1 MKDYA
6 AFRPLFEAALDGRLY
21 RIEHL
26 DALLASGRAQLWLGA
41 RSAIVTEVRQYPTGA
56 RVVHGLVAAGALDEI
71 VGTLIPRAE
80 AWGRSV
86 GCRLAIIESRP
97 GWVRKLKAAGYCIHQ
112 TTIRKELRNDTTDID
127 AE

>member
-26 DALLASGRAQLWLGA
+26 DALLGSGRAQIWFGDNA
-41 RSAIVTEVRQYPTGA
+41 AIVTEVREYPTGA
-56 RVVHGLVAAGALDEI
+56 RVVHGLVAAGELDEI

-86 GCRLAIIESRP
+86 GCLLAVIESRP
-97 GWVRKLKAAGYCIHQ
+97 GWVRKLKAAGYRIHQ
-112 TTIRKELRNDTTDID
+112 TSVRKNL
-127 AE
+127 